1 LHKHGVKQFRV
12 RLPEVTVLLDGV
24 FNLISATAMMKRG
37 WTLSGNESAITIHKG
52 GVEIAFDIKISM
64 NKGALYCAYITQE
77 PLDEVAAL
85 NSNKVIKYNSI
96 QAHQRLAHLGEDQL
110 RKTCA
115 TLGFELTKGSLPPCI
130 DCAVSKAW
138 QKNIKNTGGTTSDED
153 EAGKYYFDMASIK
166 NDNARLSNW
175 AMLVHGKTG
184 LKFSN
189 FDAAQNDMV
198 EPMLERFSKWK
209 QSGILVNV
217 VCLDNA
223 GENIWLKNRAASVDW
238 KLSIEFEFMAQN
250 TPQQNSIAET
260 AFYPIACCGRAM
272 LHQVKSRKNHVFI
285 FGISVLRRLPKLT
298 V

>member
-115 TLGFELTKGSLPPCI
+115 TLGFELTKGSLPPCV
-130 DCAVSKAW
+130 DCAV
-138 QKNIKNTGGTTSDED
+138 
-153 EAGKYYFDMASIK
+153 GK
-166 NDNARLSNW
+166 LSRKI
-175 AMLVHGKTG
+175 L
-184 LKFSN
+184 
-189 FDAAQNDMV
+189 
-198 EPMLERFSKWK
+198 R
-209 QSGILVNV
+209 ILVVLLV
-217 VCLDNA
+217 VRMKRVNIIL
-223 GENIWLKNRAASVDW
+223 IWLQSKMIMLDYQTGRCWFMV
-238 KLSIEFEFMAQN
+238 KLA
-250 TPQQNSIAET
+250 
-260 AFYPIACCGRAM
+260 
-272 LHQVKSRKNHVFI
+272 
-285 FGISVLRRLPKLT
+285 
-298 V
+298 

>member
-1 LHKHGVKQFRV
+1 
-12 RLPEVTVLLDGV
+12 
-24 FNLISATAMMKRG
+24 
-37 WTLSGNESAITIHKG
+37 
-52 GVEIAFDIKISM
+52 
-64 NKGALYCAYITQE
+64 
-77 PLDEVAAL
+77 
-85 NSNKVIKYNSI
+85 
-96 QAHQRLAHLGEDQL
+96 
-110 RKTCA
+110 
-115 TLGFELTKGSLPPCI
+115 
-130 DCAVSKAW
+130 
-138 QKNIKNTGGTTSDED
+138 
-153 EAGKYYFDMASIK
+153 
-166 NDNARLSNW
+166 
-175 AMLVHGKTG
+175 MLVHGKTG

-260 AFYPIACCGRAM
+260 AFYTIACCGRAM